1 MRTSEDAGR
10 QTALLAFGHQLKR
23 LRLGS
28 DLTQEELAERAGVSA
43 RLISDLERGTI
54 HRPRRDTIQ
63 LLADGLRL
71 RGSERDTFVALAR
84 GRPVAPRDD
93 LAAPPLSLP
102 RPPTPIVGRRQELA
116 AALAVLLDPQ
126 VDLLTL
132 TGPGGVGKTRLALEI
147 GSRAIEAMPD
157 GAAFIDLAPV
167 RSPELVLA
175 AIARALKVQ
184 ADPEAP
190 LRQTVADFI
199 QGKRLL
205 LVLDNFEHVVGAG
218 PVVADLLAACREL
231 TILATSRKPLHIRAE
246 HQFPVGP
253 LTLPDLRKITS
264 PAELIGVPAVELFV
278 RRAQAA
284 NREFSLTTE
293 NARAVAEITVRLDGL
308 PLAIELA
315 ATRAN
320 VLSPVALLAHLERRL
335 PLLTRGFQD
344 LPERQQ
350 ALRATLDWS
359 HDLLTAAEQTLFRRL
374 AVFTGGCTLDAAE
387 AVSGTGSRIV
397 PPQPEF
403 RSTNGPLLP
412 DLLAGLVDT
421 SLLRSLPGEG
431 GELRYGMLETVRE
444 YGLERLVAA
453 DEEASVRRWHLVW
466 CLDLARQA
474 EPELTGGA
482 QQHWFACL
490 QTEHDNLRA
499 ALAWAIS
506 EKDAEAAL
514 GLGGALYR
522 FWATQGYYEEGRHW
536 LETALAL
543 APDGRSAPR
552 GHALL
557 GAGVMAFFQGKYD
570 RAKELWQESLS
581 LFRELGVTIGI
592 AYSYGNLGL
601 VADAQGD
608 YEQAIASYEEALAL
622 FRQLDDRTFIAYMLH
637 NLGLIAYF
645 QGHYE
650 RATALYEE
658 SLALVRALEDQN
670 SIAMTLGNLGLVAFV
685 QGDYGRALALQ
696 HEALTLGRQLT
707 NKPWL
712 ARGIEHFALIA
723 AATNEPKRAARLFGG
738 AAALRAE
745 LGATLPPNDR
755 EFNARYIAESTAQLG
770 DDVFSAAWAE
780 GERMSSD
787 EAIAYALGEVQG
799 WRPRV
804 HGAA

>member
-1 MRTSEDAGR
+1 MSITEEAGR
-10 QTALLAFGHQLKR
+10 QTVLLAFGHQLKR
-23 LRLGS
+23 LRLAG

-54 HRPRRDTIQ
+54 HRPRRDTVQ

-71 RGSERDTFVALAR
+71 QGSERDTFIALAR
-84 GRPVAPRDD
+84 GRPVVSHDAV
-93 LAAPPLSLP
+93 ASPPFSLP

-116 AALAVLLDPQ
+116 TALALLLDPD
-126 VDLLTL
+126 VCLLTL

-147 GSRAIEAMPD
+147 GSRAIEATPD
-157 GAAFIDLAPV
+157 GAAFVDLAPV
-167 RSPELVLA
+167 RAPELVMA

-184 ADPEAP
+184 ADPEMP
-190 LRQTVADFI
+190 LRQTVVDFM
-199 QGKRLL
+199 QGKRILL
-205 LVLDNFEHVVGAG
+205 ILDNFEHVVVAA
-218 PVVADLLAACREL
+218 PVIADLLAACRDL

-253 LTLPDLRKITS
+253 LTLPDLGKTS
-264 PAELIGVPAVELFV
+264 PPDDLIEVPAVELFV

-284 NREFSLTTE
+284 NREFSLSSD

-320 VLSPVALLAHLERRL
+320 VLSPAALLAHLERRL

-359 HDLLTAAEQTLFRRL
+359 HDLLTTAEQTLFRRL

-387 AVSGTGSRIV
+387 AVSGVGSRIG
-397 PPQPEF
+397 QGQLDLC
-403 RSTNGPLLP
+403 SANGPLLP

-421 SLLRSLPGEG
+421 SLLRPFPGDG

-444 YGLERLVAA
+444 YGLEHLAVA
-453 DEEASVRRWHLVW
+453 DEEATVRRWHLAW
-466 CLDLARQA
+466 CLDLARRA
-474 EPELTGGA
+474 EPELTGSA

-499 ALAWAIS
+499 ALAWAVS
-506 EKDAEAAL
+506 EHDAEAAQ

-522 FWATQGYYEEGRHW
+522 FWATQGYYEEGRRW

-543 APDGRSAPR
+543 APGVRSTTR

-557 GAGVMAFFQGKYD
+557 GAGVMAFFQGEYD
-570 RAKELWQESLS
+570 RAEALWRESLA
-581 LFRELGVTIGI
+581 LFRELGETTGI

-608 YEQAIASYEEALAL
+608 YERAVASYEEALAL
-622 FRQLDDRTFIAYMLH
+622 FRQLDDRTYIAYMLH

-645 QGHYE
+645 QGHHA

-658 SLALVRALEDQN
+658 SLALVRALQDQN

-685 QGDYGRALALQ
+685 QGDYDRALALQ
-696 HEALTLGRQLT
+696 REALTLGRHLT

-723 AATNEPKRAARLFGG
+723 AATGAARARG
-738 AAALRAE
+738 AALRRGSSATSAIQCNAAAE
-745 LGATLPPNDR
+745 RPRIQRSLHCGGDCA
-755 EFNARYIAESTAQLG
+755 ARIG
-770 DDVFSAAWAE
+770 
-780 GERMSSD
+780 GIRRC
-787 EAIAYALGEVQG
+787 LGE
-799 WRPRV
+799 
-804 HGAA
+804 GAGDVGGRGNRLRAW